1 MKKISLPIIAVLLIF
16 SSCGKKEE
24 QAPLRGPAA
33 FAVQKIVL
41 GDATTY
47 QDFTANIEGQQNVE
61 IRPKV
66 NGFIQKIYVDEGQI
80 VKKGQILF
88 KLETQMLNQ
97 DASASKAMV
106 QAAQVEVDRLKPL
119 VDRNII
125 SNVQLETAKAK
136 LAQAKSAYG
145 SIVANIGYG
154 TIYSPVN
161 GVIGSLPFKEGSLVN
176 PTSEMALTTV
186 SDTRNVRAYFSLN
199 EKQLL
204 DFNKIFKGSTAA
216 EKLKATPEV
225 TLILVDDSE
234 YDQKGKI
241 TTMNGLV
248 NPTTGTT
255 EFRADFKNPQG
266 LLRSGSSG
274 IIHLPIVQNDV
285 VLVPQKAVFEVQG
298 NKIVY
303 AVEQGNKVKSRIIET
318 NGTSELNYIVINGLT
333 SDDVVVVE
341 GASKLKDGMQ
351 IIPKSVEPNESKSKV
366 AATLSTKK

>member
-1 MKKISLPIIAVLLIF
+1 MKKISLTIIAFLLLF
-16 SSCGKKEE
+16 YSCGKKEQKREE
-24 QAPLRGPAA
+24 QGPTK
-33 FAVQKIVL
+33 FSVRKIATQ
-41 GDATTY
+41 DATTY

-66 NGFIQKIYVDEGQI
+66 NGFIQKIYVYEGQA

-88 KLETQMLNQ
+88 KLETEMLNQ

-106 QAAQVEVDRLKPL
+106 QAAQVEVNRLKPL

-125 SNVQLETAKAK
+125 SNVMLETAKAK
-136 LAQAKSAYG
+136 LAQAKSTYG

-176 PTSEMALTTV
+176 PTAEMPLTTV
-186 SDTRNVRAYFSLN
+186 SDTRNVRAYFTMN

-204 DFNKIFKGSTAA
+204 SFNQTFKGVTAA
-216 EKLKATPEV
+216 EALKSTAEV
-225 TLILVDDSE
+225 SLILVDDSE

-255 EFRADFKNPQG
+255 EFRADFSNPKG

-274 IIHLPIVQNDV
+274 IIRLPIVQNDV
-285 VLVPQKAVFEVQG
+285 IVLPQKAVFEVQG
-298 NKIVY
+298 KQIVY
-303 AVEQGNKVKSRIIET
+303 VVGKGNKVKSRIIET
-318 NGTSELNYIVINGLT
+318 NGTSGLSYIVTSGLN
-333 SDDVVVVE
+333 SDEIVVIE
-341 GASKLKDGMQ
+341 GASKLNDGME
-351 IIPKSVEPNESKSKV
+351 IIPEVIAREDALKPAN
-366 AATLSTKK
+366 TFSTKK

>member
-1 MKKISLPIIAVLLIF
+1 MKKISLSLIAILLIF

-24 QAPLRGPAA
+24 QAAAQGPAP
-33 FAVQKIVL
+33 FAVQKIVTQ
-41 GDATTY
+41 DATVY

-66 NGFIQKIYVDEGQI
+66 NGFIQKIYVDEGQV

-106 QAAQVEVDRLKPL
+106 QAAQVEVNRLKPL

-125 SNVQLETAKAK
+125 SSVQLETAKAK
-136 LAQAKSAYG
+136 LAQAKSAYN
-145 SIVANIGYG
+145 SIAANIGYG

-176 PTSEMALTTV
+176 PTSETPLTTV
-186 SDTRNVRAYFSLN
+186 SDTKNVRAYFSMN

-204 DFNKIFKGSTAA
+204 SFNKTFKGSTAA
-216 EKLKATPEV
+216 EKLKSTPKV
-225 TLILVDDSE
+225 TLILVDNSE
-234 YDQKGKI
+234 YDQKGDI

-248 NPTTGTT
+248 NPSTGTT

-274 IIHLPIVQNDV
+274 IIRLPILQKDV
-285 VLVPQKAVFEVQG
+285 ILVPQKAVFEVQG
-298 NKIVY
+298 KQIVY
-303 AVEQGNKVKSRIIET
+303 AVGQGNKVKSRIIET
-318 NGTSELNYIVINGLT
+318 NGTSELNYIVTNGLT
-333 SDDVVVVE
+333 TDDVIVVE
-341 GASKLKDGMQ
+341 GASKLKDDVE
-351 IIPKSVEPNESKSKV
+351 IIPQITAKEDEAKV
-366 AATLSTKK
+366 ASAIPSK